1 MEDIEKIV
9 IGELRPFIT
18 DLKGDDYY
26 SPMFRGLTLITPN
39 FHPHYKISFPAPLLS
54 SKIKY
59 YKRLVDNNITSE
71 LNKLFE
77 LLDRGEADLIL
88 FHRKK
93 LFEKIKSYLEDTQ
106 RYIVFNQFDLSEIT
120 SKYADFSVNFQHNEC
135 TYIFNYILTALIRC
149 YLEFQAHY
157 IQYIEEDKQ
166 YSISDFYIQILKKQ
180 TPENTFITEIPDIIP
195 IEENLPIENVKKST
209 SRNDILSFLYKNLD
223 TNPEAV
229 TNLFHSLRDVVRLI
243 DSQTRLTDFKKVFS
257 GKEVVNPII
266 WTGTPTE
273 LYYFIKYIH
282 NIQKSVEDAKKQQ
295 WKITCHCFIGENNVC
310 FDKSKLKSLKDPN
323 PQSIAKI
330 EKAANNL
337 TV

>member
-39 FHPHYKISFPAPLLS
+39 FQPHYKISFPAPLLS

-135 TYIFNYILTALIRC
+135 TYIFNYMLTALIRC

-157 IQYIEEDKQ
+157 IQFIEDDKQ
-166 YSISDFYIQILKKQ
+166 HTISDFYTQILKKQ
-180 TPENTFITEIPDIIP
+180 VPENPF
-195 IEENLPIENVKKST
+195 IEEVVEVSVPVSKEEVVIENTDEDISIAT
-209 SRNDILSFLYKNLD
+209 QLAQDNSSRFINEVTLYKFEDLPKYAQLNKD
-223 TNPEAV
+223 NQK
-229 TNLFHSLRDVVRLI
+229 RLI
-243 DSQTRLTDFKKVFS
+243 TLIVSRGLPFAIAMLHFLEYPERLKDAYSMNKEKQYRHIAKALNASVRSVKGNFLVLNPNSDEDRSRYTSFQNEKKV
-257 GKEVVNPII
+257 E
-266 WTGTPTE
+266 E
-273 LYYFIKYIH
+273 EY
-282 NIQKSVEDAKKQQ
+282 
-295 WKITCHCFIGENNVC
+295 
-310 FDKSKLKSLKDPN
+310 
-323 PQSIAKI
+323 
-330 EKAANNL
+330 NL
-337 TV
+337 LLPK

>member
-39 FHPHYKISFPAPLLS
+39 FQPHYKISFPAPLLS

-223 TNPEAV
+223 KNPEAV
-229 TNLFHSLRDVVRLI
+229 TDLYNSLRDVVRLI

>member
-1 MEDIEKIV
+1 M
-9 IGELRPFIT
+9 
-18 DLKGDDYY
+18 
-26 SPMFRGLTLITPN
+26 
-39 FHPHYKISFPAPLLS
+39 
-54 SKIKY
+54 
-59 YKRLVDNNITSE
+59 
-71 LNKLFE
+71 
-77 LLDRGEADLIL
+77 
-88 FHRKK
+88 
-93 LFEKIKSYLEDTQ
+93 FEKIKSYLEDTQ

-223 TNPEAV
+223 KNPEAV
-229 TNLFHSLRDVVRLI
+229 TDLYNSLRDVVRLI